1 MFEVFDK
8 FAFSKL
14 ATGFWLPSPN
24 LGIKVTSSKLKS
36 VSVKLLSLVVK
47 LGSSGLTFKTAV
59 LSKKISA
66 KQALL

>member
-1 MFEVFDK
+1 MFDVFCR

-36 VSVKLLSLVVK
+36 ESVRLFKFVVK
-47 LGSSGLTFKTAV
+47 FGSSGLIFKTAV